1 MKKLAILFLLCSFFS
16 CSEKKE
22 YAQIYGHI
30 KNSKSTEFLLY
41 GIGTKKTILLDKNGK
56 FKDTFKI
63 KSNGSFQIMFPK
75 DMKMSSI
82 YVLNG
87 SDLRIEADINNYRE
101 SLKFEGNLADINN
114 YFNERI
120 QLITSKEV
128 GFNKVWY
135 REDRAGFNSK
145 IKTLKSKLERLLQS
159 YKNIKE
165 NNIQKQARAND
176 VYIKRIETGYNDA
189 NTLSLKLKKGTV
201 SPIFENYLN
210 IKGGNTSLKD
220 FKGKYVFIDVW
231 ATWCAPCKVQFPY
244 LKEFEEKYKN
254 KNIEFV
260 SISVDK
266 SEDFEKWKKMVTDL
280 HLEGTQLYADKSFN
294 SSFIKEYQITSIPRF
309 ILINPK
315 GVIVD
320 YDAPKPSNKVG
331 LTKLFSIIN

>member
-1 MKKLAILFLLCSFFS
+1 MVVSWCFFIS
-16 CSEKKE
+16 RHNI
-22 YAQIYGHI
+22 A
-30 KNSKSTEFLLY
+30 L
-41 GIGTKKTILLDKNGK
+41 
-56 FKDTFKI
+56 
-63 KSNGSFQIMFPK
+63 
-75 DMKMSSI
+75 
-82 YVLNG
+82 VL
-87 SDLRIEADINNYRE
+87 S
-101 SLKFEGNLADINN
+101 
-114 YFNERI
+114 
-120 QLITSKEV
+120 
-128 GFNKVWY
+128 NKV
-135 REDRAGFNSK
+135 SL
-145 IKTLKSKLERLLQS
+145 IKL
-159 YKNIKE
+159 
-165 NNIQKQARAND
+165 
-176 VYIKRIETGYNDA
+176 IETGYIDA

-201 SPIFENYLN
+201 SPIFENYLI
-210 IKGGNTSLKD
+210 IKGGKTSLKD